1 MHRKMLALLV
11 SQGAGMQSPRPG
23 TIDEAQIL
31 GGLVCAVHER
41 SEPLLILTAQITQQ
55 RLAMIGLTDQAQI
68 FFKRTH
74 RPSPLRTFAIVAAA
88 ALFATVIAGC
98 GGKSSQSSGS
108 QSSGAQTPAASGTSS
123 AGAPAA
129 QAGQLVQ
136 DASKAT
142 TDLHSL
148 HIVLATTNINTLPME
163 SVDADVTNQPKG
175 NGQAVGHATIRP
187 TPQAKVISKDF
198 LVTNK
203 TMYTKNEAGVYTSM
217 GEAKK
222 IYDPGII
229 LDPDKGLGFAIGKV
243 QNPQVAGNENINGV
257 ATVKVTGTIDSA
269 VIDPIIPQIGKGGG
283 NLPITLYITDV
294 KATPGGTANL
304 VRMVV
309 NKDQGDVTIT
319 LSAWGKPVTIPN
331 PTP

>member
-1 MHRKMLALLV
+1 
-11 SQGAGMQSPRPG
+11 
-23 TIDEAQIL
+23 
-31 GGLVCAVHER
+31 
-41 SEPLLILTAQITQQ
+41 
-55 RLAMIGLTDQAQI
+55 MIGLTDQAQI
-68 FFKRTH
+68 SFNRTH
-74 RPSPLRTFAIVAAA
+74 RAPALRTFAMVAAA

-98 GGKSSQSSGS
+98 GGKSSTA
-108 QSSGAQTPAASGTSS
+108 QSSGAQSPAASGTSA
-123 AGAPAA
+123 AGAPAS

-142 TDLHSL
+142 TALHSL
-148 HIVLATTNINTLPME
+148 HIILATTNLTTLPME

-175 NGQAVGHATIRP
+175 NGQAVGHASIRLA
-187 TPQAKVISKDF
+187 PQAAPVAKDF

-203 TMYTKNEAGVYTSM
+203 TMYTKTDAGKYVSV

-229 LDPDKGLGFAIGKV
+229 LDPDKGLGSAIGKV

-319 LSAWGKPVTIPN
+319 LSAWGQPVNIPN